1 MSDYKSKSVFT
12 QLGARNYATTER
24 QSEDFYALTLRFLSF
39 SLTSSTKTVSAYQ
52 SAFGNLLVEMVI

>member
-24 QSEDFYALTLRFLSF
+24 QSEDFYATHPEVLKLFLI
-39 SLTSSTKTVSAYQ
+39 Q
-52 SAFGNLLVEMVI
+52 